1 MDDAQRW
8 FQAAAAGNL
17 ETLRDLV
24 PKCAGT
30 LNDEGETAL
39 MTAVVYQRL
48 EAVTFL
54 APHEAGIVSR
64 DGLSALMLGAILGDP
79 EVCEE
84 LVKYDAERAVVSEA
98 GETALMVAV
107 ENGSAQV
114 IPMLLEYYGVE
125 RDNAGLTALAH
136 AIYLGNDDIAELFVT
151 SAMYTTEEI
160 NACRLLAAECGYT
173 HYEEILARYQVN
185 SGDPSINVTG
195 YSSLQASLASPSFVT
210 PISQQTLGE
219 VLRPTPG
226 EVSMRANVS
235 LRASFSNNGPR
246 IHTSRVASAAV
257 ARAAARIANA
267 NEEFARTRVVSGA
280 DALVTSKI
288 QDVENSLDADLTAQR
303 KELAELTTR
312 QETLQVECQR
322 LSDEVEAKGRERDS
336 LDKQLKELNTFYND
350 QIRLKAEREA
360 RRETP
365 SLPEAALDEAVK
377 KLMFVQNLVLNST
390 DSAQAFLP
398 GFIELQGALLELQT
412 AIQAAE
418 AIDVEVQTDE
428 IPVAPIIDPGA
439 ESGSEAS
446 DSDDEDMTLC
456 DDHSALLDN
465 SAFQRAMKRAVK
477 RIRSASGRL
486 TAGVTHGDADLNVSI
501 DIPFTEEDMAG
512 IEMEPLAGIF
522 PEDQTALLKEIV
534 SRIRTSEQPST
545 CTTCQSLKRRYLQ
558 QKVNCILLS
567 RKLLEQ
573 RHVTEATCRRLEEA
587 LEEQDVA
594 FSENM
599 QLMKILEYKTERVSE
614 TEGALYELVHSAGY
628 LGASRVA
635 VSLELHEAFR
645 NAKLCLDLSPN
656 GDLRRAAALLEIPE
670 SNLQVLSSGISMKT
684 TPLHDAILSGDYA
697 SITDEMIEL
706 YSKVGS
712 NDGMTA
718 LMLAARKGH
727 KETVLRLIKYEGGLK
742 SSLGRTAMYYA
753 LEAGHLEVADLLKG
767 VEGQIVSYVDRETR
781 NKEFRTNLMCAA
793 SAGDIVTV
801 WMLIPT
807 EGCAQDSTGKTALMY
822 AAINNQPGAMELLL
836 PFEATLQDNLG
847 YTALMYAAMEGHLH
861 CAIMLLQ
868 QEAGLKNHTHYT
880 ALMLAVRAA
889 HLPIVELITPHEGGL
904 QAYPRHETP
913 KAGKPKSVTSR
924 KVDPGRF
931 FRAPD
936 HSGSGVSALMIACYN
951 GATYV
956 ASLLVKQEYLLTDRH
971 GYSAV
976 HYAQKGRGTK
986 RQRTEL
992 FELLQ
997 GYGFPA

>member
-17 ETLRDLV
+17 ETLQELV

-48 EAVTFL
+48 DTVAFL

-114 IPMLLEYYGVE
+114 LPMLLEYYGVE

-173 HYEEILARYQVN
+173 NYEEILARYQVN
-185 SGDPSINVTG
+185 SGDPSVNITG
-195 YSSLQASLASPSFVT
+195 CSSLQASLTSPSFVT
-210 PISQQTLGE
+210 PIAQHTLGE
-219 VLRPTPG
+219 ALRPTPG
-226 EVSMRANVS
+226 DISMRANVS

-280 DALVTSKI
+280 DALVVSKL
-288 QDVENSLDADLTAQR
+288 QESEPSPDPKLVAQR
-303 KELAELTTR
+303 KELDELITR
-312 QETLQVECQR
+312 QETMKVECQR
-322 LSDEVEAKGRERDS
+322 LSDELEAKGQERDS
-336 LDKQLKELNTFYND
+336 LDARLKELNAFYGE
-350 QIRLKAEREA
+350 QIRLKAEREVK
-360 RRETP
+360 RDTP
-365 SLPEAALDEAVK
+365 SLPEEALDAAVA
-377 KLMFVQNLVLNST
+377 KLMFLQNLVLNST
-390 DSAQAFLP
+390 DTAQAFLP
-398 GFIELQGALLELQT
+398 GFIELQGALLELQS
-412 AIQAAE
+412 AIQATEVLDA
-418 AIDVEVQTDE
+418 EVQTE
-428 IPVAPIIDPGA
+428 AIPMTNLGG
-439 ESGSEAS
+439 ESGSEVS
-446 DSDDEDMTLC
+446 DSGDEGMTLC

-477 RIRSASGRL
+477 RIRSASGRM
-486 TAGVTHGDADLNVSI
+486 TAGTSHGDTDLNLSI
-501 DIPFTEEDMAG
+501 DVPFTEEDLTG
-512 IEMEPLAGIF
+512 IEMEPVTGIF
-522 PEDQTALLKEIV
+522 PEDQAALLKEIA
-534 SRIRTSEQPST
+534 SRIQASEQSST
-545 CTTCQSLKRRYLQ
+545 CKTCQTLKRRYLQ
-558 QKVNCILLS
+558 QKVNCVLLS
-567 RKLLEQ
+567 RRLLDQ

-599 QLMKILEYKTERVSE
+599 QLMKILEYKTDRVAE

-628 LGASRVA
+628 LGASRLA

-645 NAKLCLDLSPN
+645 NAKLCLELSPN
-656 GDLRRAAALLEIPE
+656 GDLRRAAALLEVPE
-670 SNLQVLSSGISMKT
+670 SNLQVLSSGVSMKT

-727 KETVLRLIKYEGGLK
+727 KETVTRLIKYEAGLK
-742 SSLGRTAMYYA
+742 SSSGRTAMYYA
-753 LEAGHLEVADLLKG
+753 LEAGHLEIADLLKG
-767 VEGQIVSYVDRETR
+767 VEGQLVSYVDRETR

-889 HLPIVELITPHEGGL
+889 HLPIVELIAPYEGGL
-904 QAYPRHETP
+904 QAYPRHESP

-936 HSGSGVSALMIACYN
+936 HSGSGISALMIACYN